1 MPRAQ
6 RSTEQ
11 RLAAAQDQVAR
22 LRSRLVSE
30 SRRADA
36 HRKIELGGL
45 VIAAGAADLDPAVL
59 VGALLRDVAA
69 LSHPAGNALASQFR
83 ETGIAHLHAR
93 IQAQRMSRGN
103 LK

>member
-1 MPRAQ
+1 MPRAT

-30 SRRADA
+30 SRKADA

-45 VIAAGAADLDPAVL
+45 VIASGAADLDPAVL
-59 VGALLRDVAA
+59 VGALLRVLPTLDA
-69 LSHPAGNALASQFR
+69 PAGNELRERFR
-83 ETGIAHLHAR
+83 QIGIAHMQAR
-93 IQAQRMSRGN
+93 KAAQQ
-103 LK
+103 K

>member
-1 MPRAQ
+1 MPRVQ
-6 RSTEQ
+6 RSTKQ
-11 RLAAAQDQVAR
+11 RLATAQDQVAR

-45 VIAAGAADLDPAVL
+45 VIAAGAAELDPAVL

-69 LSHPAGNALASQFR
+69 LSHPAGNALASQHR
-83 ETGIAHLHAR
+83 EAGIAHLQAR
-93 IQAQRMSRGN
+93 IQTQGASRGN